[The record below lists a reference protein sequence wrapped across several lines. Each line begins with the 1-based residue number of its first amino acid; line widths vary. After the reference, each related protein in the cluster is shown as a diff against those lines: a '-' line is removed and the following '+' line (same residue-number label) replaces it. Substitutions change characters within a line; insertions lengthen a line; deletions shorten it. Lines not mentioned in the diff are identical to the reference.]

1 MPIFGALDHQRLL
14 PRAPRVEDL
23 ASAPSYSASVETV
36 VFAAEIPSDVAVE
49 ITPQALN
56 PVMPPY
62 ARVELRKHYD
72 SPWGPFSTACLAI
85 ACRANGAARVFVTGG
100 FCDDDQAIEYLRLH
114 YGARMKRAAIS
125 IERRYSGIEG
135 RVASEGRLVFDA
147 VMEKP
152 EPIDSAQVMQPA
164 SLHLAKFE
172 GQLTLI
178 EEDKDFGIVSA
189 ERGITLLRK
198 FEAEAFGE
206 ERILLRHAL
215 PAVFIKSSLTY
226 QPVTA
231 MIDPALPA
239 AAGTRT
245 IKPPG

>member
-1 MPIFGALDHQRLL
+1 MPVFGALDHQRLL

-23 ASAPSYSASVETV
+23 AAEPSYSAVVETV

-49 ITPQALN
+49 VTPQALN

-62 ARVELRKHYD
+62 ARVELRKHFD
-72 SPWGPFSTACLAI
+72 SPWGPFSTAYLAI
-85 ACRANGAARVFVTGG
+85 ACRANGAARAFVTGG
-100 FCDDDQAIEYLRLH
+100 FCDNDQAMEHMRLH

-135 RVASEGRLVFDA
+135 RIASEGKLVFDA

-152 EPIDSAQVMQPA
+152 ETIDAAQVLQPA
-164 SLHLAKFE
+164 GLHLAKFE
-172 GQLTLI
+172 GQLWLI
-178 EEDKDFGIVSA
+178 EEDKDFGIVLA

-198 FEAEAFGE
+198 FDAEAFGE

-215 PAVFIKSSLTY
+215 PAVFIKSSLAY
-226 QPVTA
+226 QPVA
-231 MIDPALPA
+231 ALIDPALPA
-239 AAGTRT
+239 AAGTRA
-245 IKPPG
+245 IKSSA